1 MTTQEMEDMVKQV
14 YFYCETQRV
23 DPKGLYPDGNL
34 NLLEFASKLI
44 AVWQANEKIRNTASL
59 QPPSQPLS
67 EDSLQPI
74 PHP

>member
-23 DPKGLYPDGNL
+23 DPKGLYPEGNL

-44 AVWQANEKIRNTASL
+44 AVWEHQKKATGQS
-59 QPPSQPLS
+59 
-67 EDSLQPI
+67 
-74 PHP
+74 

>member
-14 YFYCETQRV
+14 YFYCETQQV

-44 AVWQANEKIRNTASL
+44 AVWEATRNDRRPT
-59 QPPSQPLS
+59 PSGQGTNG
-67 EDSLQPI
+67 
-74 PHP
+74 